1 MAIPEHFIGI
11 VLMIAFLLMVCFII
25 VALVLWAKISSL
37 SDEKYCLEKDIENRK
52 TEFKEL
58 CFQVSDKQDEL
69 DGVNTWIELGKKSL
83 NELDRNNNKLRE
95 LVENSKDKLNAYREL
110 EQELKNRQAE
120 LEEQLKQKLENERLA
135 AWAEQDDAYNSL
147 TERNIEVL
155 HEIEVNV
162 DKLND
167 LKSKQLAYIRER
179 ARQEELKANQDFYRL
194 VIDEA
199 AENDIKIL
207 RQVQSVIS
215 KKDAIDKILW
225 SLYYKPAYDVLV
237 SHLFKTAK
245 PCGIYKITS
254 LASGKV
260 YIGQSVDCATR
271 FSDHIKAGIAYV
283 PSANKLYQAM
293 HKEGVENFLFELLEE
308 VPREKL
314 NEREIYWIEFYDTK
328 NSGLN
333 VTKGGS

>member
-1 MAIPEHFIGI
+1 MILGIPEILLIIIAVVLIGGI
-11 VLMIAFLLMVCFII
+11 WY
-25 VALVLWAKISSL
+25 LWSKIKNL
-37 SDEKYCLEKDIENRK
+37 DETK
-52 TEFKEL
+52 TSVKA
-58 CFQVSDKQDEL
+58 QIDESY
-69 DGVNTWIELGKKSL
+69 ERL
-83 NELDRNNNKLRE
+83 NELKNEIEIHENDCRTIEFALDKIELQFKHSNELLRE
-95 LVENSKDKLNAYREL
+95 TDKQIAEGKQRIGEYEKYTQQLKEQRTLLIEQMNKEL
-110 EQELKNRQAE
+110 ED
-120 LEEQLKQKLENERLA
+120 ERLA
-135 AWAEQDDAYNSL
+135 AWAEQDEAYNNL

-155 HEIEVNV
+155 HEIETNT

-194 VIDEA
+194 VLDNS
-199 AENDIKIL
+199 AENDIKLL
-207 RQVQSVIS
+207 RQVQNVIS

-271 FSDHIKAGIAYV
+271 FSDHIKAGLAYV
-283 PSANKLYQAM
+283 PTSNKLYQAM

-314 NEREIYWIEFYDTK
+314 NEREVYWIEFYDTK